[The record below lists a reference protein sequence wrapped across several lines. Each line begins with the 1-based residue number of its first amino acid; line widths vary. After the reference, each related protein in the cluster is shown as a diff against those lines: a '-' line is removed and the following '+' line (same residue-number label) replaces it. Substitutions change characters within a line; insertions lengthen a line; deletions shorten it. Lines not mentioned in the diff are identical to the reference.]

1 MSLKFYFPRVLL
13 ALTLSLGACSD
24 SNDVDTPEPTPEPP
38 AGVPSLSVAPA
49 SLTFKAEGETLELS
63 VEAENVTWKAEAV
76 DDWLTVAGGSGDGD
90 ATVKVTA
97 APNKTAAELT
107 SSIVVTG
114 KGVEPITVTV
124 KQAAA
129 AEPAQPSLSVAPE
142 ALSFK
147 AEGETLELTV
157 TARDVNWTATCDAA
171 WLTITGGSGDG
182 DATVVV
188 KADPNTAPTP
198 LSTTIVFAGEGV
210 ETVSVA
216 VTQAARF
223 DPGEA
228 VALTLAEAYW
238 AGDYWGTAG
247 TLNDLYIIL
256 TDMPLQ
262 NGALTYPG
270 RIIQLDLNIPATTFD
285 KVETVVAG
293 SYSPSYTLT
302 PIERYTFNSDEVSY
316 IWEYDASGAKTATH
330 YTTGG
335 SVTIARSA
343 AGYTIDLDLTVDDN
357 TTYKARYEG
366 QMVFY
371 DDTIKHL
378 STLDRSVQPSLTQAS
393 GTFHQYADAAIAA
406 RALELSFYG
415 DLAQATIDNMIL
427 TLNVDPEAQ
436 KEGAI
441 EGTYTVIEKE
451 IDKIGTSDMVKGTVV
466 PGHLT
471 KDENGDPVF
480 GGSWYRLLANSDG
493 EAQLGG
499 MAPFTS
505 GRVVIAR
512 DGESYTVD
520 YQFVDDNETTP
531 HTITGT
537 YTGPITFTNLG
548 GGTEPDPGPGPD
560 PKPDVD
566 ASAGGQLSQWK
577 PGGRW

>member
-1 MSLKFYFPRVLL
+1 MSLKFYFPKVLL

-63 VEAENVTWKAEAV
+63 VVAENVTWKAEAV

-114 KGVEPITVTV
+114 KGVEPITVAV

-216 VTQAARF
+216 VTQAAKF

-471 KDENGDPVF
+471 KDENGDLVF

-520 YQFVDDNETTP
+520 YQFFDDNETTP
-531 HTITGT
+531 HAITGT